1 MTKENNLIL
10 HGSYYEPLVSKIEKQ
25 LEEKIKLNSITPKIA
40 IVYFKFPTNHV
51 LRICKI
57 AKEFNIK
64 TKLYGLSHRL
74 PETEL
79 LKLID
84 KLNKMESIHG
94 IVIDNYTKY
103 PPSKLIL
110 HKIHDKIITIKAIQK
125 LHVMLLGGEY
135 GDYQRLYPNYI
146 NPLEEVFLNYIKMV
160 RPNYVNPLG
169 EAFLNYIKFI
179 SDVDTVAGLHIV
191 FETDI
196 NNN

>member
-84 KLNKMESIHG
+84 K
-94 IVIDNYTKY
+94 
-103 PPSKLIL
+103 
-110 HKIHDKIITIKAIQK
+110 KINISGKIK
-125 LHVMLLGGEY
+125 V
-135 GDYQRLYPNYI
+135 
-146 NPLEEVFLNYIKMV
+146 
-160 RPNYVNPLG
+160 
-169 EAFLNYIKFI
+169 
-179 SDVDTVAGLHIV
+179 
-191 FETDI
+191 
-196 NNN
+196 